1 MPEMAGAERRF
12 EGRHLLQIAPMMEVT
27 YKDFRYFMRL
37 LSRRAQLWTEMVVDD
52 TILHNTETEKCD
64 RFLRYNE
71 AEHPIVCQLGGSDP
85 TKLAQA
91 AEIVQRYGYDEVN
104 LNCGCPSSRVAGKGE
119 FGCSLMKKKDVVR
132 EAIRAMSRAVQIP
145 VTVKCRLGAD
155 EFDSPEFTRDFVRTV
170 AQGGCK
176 HFIIHARKAWLSGL
190 SPAQNRTIPPLH
202 YPRILD
208 LCHQFPDLKFSINGG
223 ITDVGHARALLGFP
237 HQRLDG
243 ETEELYSTAWGWPGS
258 DVFCGSAEPC
268 PAVPPNLEGV
278 MIGRGAMNSPCMLWD
293 VDHSL
298 YGEERRKPMTRRELL
313 DGYREYLQDA
323 HTDGTSV
330 GSIHLALKPT
340 LGILAGIRGNK
351 AYRATADKTMRRKDV
366 AEMGPA
372 YVLEAAIQAVD
383 EANPGVLDE
392 ALPATVAFRQP
403 TAADTPRGQ
412 KRKPAEVVPSEAMD
426 SQAASESGS
435 CAGPMEAVPMAS
447 PAVLA
452 A

>member
-1 MPEMAGAERRF
+1 
-12 EGRHLLQIAPMMEVT
+12 MMEVT

-85 TKLAQA
+85 SKLAQA

-223 ITDVGHARALLGFP
+223 IADVGHAR
-237 HQRLDG
+237 
-243 ETEELYSTAWGWPGS
+243 
-258 DVFCGSAEPC
+258 
-268 PAVPPNLEGV
+268 
-278 MIGRGAMNSPCMLWD
+278 
-293 VDHSL
+293 
-298 YGEERRKPMTRRELL
+298 
-313 DGYREYLQDA
+313 
-323 HTDGTSV
+323 
-330 GSIHLALKPT
+330 
-340 LGILAGIRGNK
+340 
-351 AYRATADKTMRRKDV
+351 
-366 AEMGPA
+366 
-372 YVLEAAIQAVD
+372 
-383 EANPGVLDE
+383 
-392 ALPATVAFRQP
+392 
-403 TAADTPRGQ
+403 
-412 KRKPAEVVPSEAMD
+412 
-426 SQAASESGS
+426 
-435 CAGPMEAVPMAS
+435 
-447 PAVLA
+447 
-452 A
+452 